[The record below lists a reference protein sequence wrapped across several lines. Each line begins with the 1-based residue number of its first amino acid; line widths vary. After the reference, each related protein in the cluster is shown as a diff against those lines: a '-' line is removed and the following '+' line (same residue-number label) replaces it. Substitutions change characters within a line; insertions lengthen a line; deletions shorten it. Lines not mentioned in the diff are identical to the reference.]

1 MLITGGST
9 HQTSRCV
16 ILLSR
21 TRFKRIRHSV
31 ALRPSDI
38 SQSAMYYDVLINDLA
53 YVYRQLNGGLL
64 NVFWNFDVFVFTLIG
79 ETCLWLEQT
88 RNRIE
93 NFETKED
100 QMYANCFDVWYIF
113 LPTNIDSCVRNLNY
127 KLILCVCVC
136 VFFSL
141 SPIKT
146 NRKINQIRF
155 QWLQHNPTV
164 FSILTKAGSQFK
176 LRPSYWLSWLVCWI
190 EVLSFISVP
199 TWISR

>member
-38 SQSAMYYDVLINDLA
+38 SQSVMYYDGLINDLA

-64 NVFWNFDVFVFTLIG
+64 NVLWNFDVFVFTRME

-88 RNRIE
+88 SNKHRKIWNKGRLEVFQLLWHLMYISH
-93 NFETKED
+93 D
-100 QMYANCFDVWYIF
+100 QYWQRRKA
-113 LPTNIDSCVRNLNY
+113 LKLHTDS
-127 KLILCVCVC
+127 
-136 VFFSL
+136 VFISL
-141 SPIKT
+141 SSIKT
-146 NRKINQIRF
+146 NRKIN
-155 QWLQHNPTV
+155 
-164 FSILTKAGSQFK
+164 
-176 LRPSYWLSWLVCWI
+176 
-190 EVLSFISVP
+190 
-199 TWISR
+199 